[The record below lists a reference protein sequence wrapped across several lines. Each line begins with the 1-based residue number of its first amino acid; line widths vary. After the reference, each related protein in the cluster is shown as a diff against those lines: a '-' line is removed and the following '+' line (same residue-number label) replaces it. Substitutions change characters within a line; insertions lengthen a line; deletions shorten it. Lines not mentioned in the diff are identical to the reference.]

1 LTENITE
8 KSNIIDINTN
18 QIPVETIRPGIIEL
32 IKRKNPQ
39 LLENGYISLK
49 ELKKY
54 RKEYLE
60 ELLKKEKGNLNKLDR
75 EVLDSLVD
83 QEFIV
88 KTASELEEK
97 PTIGQKL
104 ADKVAEFGGS
114 WVFIISFGAFLFIWV
129 LINTIFLF
137 SSKPFDP
144 YPFILLNLFL
154 SCLAAI
160 QAPIIMMSQNRK
172 EQKDR
177 QRAENDYMV
186 NLKSEL
192 EIRQLHEKM
201 DNLVQHQWQR
211 LIEIQKLQ
219 LNLMEESEKD
229 RLKANIRKSKKSL
242 NTIK

>member
-1 LTENITE
+1 MPENTD
-8 KSNIIDINTN
+8 KSKIIDINTHLVP
-18 QIPVETIRPGIIEL
+18 IETIRPGILKL
-32 IKRKNPQ
+32 IKQKNPQ
-39 LLENGYISLK
+39 VLESGYISLR
-49 ELKKY
+49 ELKEY
-54 RKEYLE
+54 RKEHFE
-60 ELLKKEKGNLNKLDR
+60 EILKAEKGKLNKLDK

-83 QEFIV
+83 QESIV
-88 KTASELEEK
+88 KNTNEFD
-97 PTIGQKL
+97 TNITFGQKL

-114 WVFIISFGAFLFIWV
+114 WTFIIFFGCFLLIWII
-129 LINTIFLF
+129 INTFFLLT
-137 SSKPFDP
+137 SKPFDP

-201 DNLVQHQWQR
+201 DNLVQHQWER

-219 LNLMEESEKD
+219 LNIMDETEKE
-229 RLKANIRKSKKSL
+229 RLKSEIKRIQKSL
-242 NTIK
+242 NNTK